1 MLKGPFLKERP
12 LKTPKN
18 FSCRKLLF
26 SVFYFVEEQNGNKIL
41 TFACYDK
48 GNDTVG
54 GCAMFQILIV
64 EDDKDLNKTVCSFLN
79 HSGYQAVGCLSAA
92 EAYDALY
99 ETVFD
104 CIISDIMMPGV
115 DGFEFARNV
124 RELNSDIPIL
134 FMTARD
140 DIASKQ
146 RGFRIGVDDYMV
158 KPIDTGEMILRVSA
172 LLRRAKIVNERR
184 LTVGNTV
191 LQYDY
196 LTVNDGEK
204 EITLPQKEF
213 NILYKLLSEP
223 GHIFTRQHLMDE
235 FWGMDSETDARTV
248 DVHINRL
255 REKFGNNSDF
265 QIVTVRGLGYKAVK
279 K

>member
-1 MLKGPFLKERP
+1 MF
-12 LKTPKN
+12 N
-18 FSCRKLLF
+18 
-26 SVFYFVEEQNGNKIL
+26 IL
-41 TFACYDK
+41 VA
-48 GNDTVG
+48 
-54 GCAMFQILIV
+54 
-64 EDDKDLNKTVCSFLN
+64 EDDTELRNLFCKVLERNGYKTFPASDGEEALDILEREYIDLLICDV
-79 HSGYQAVGCLSAA
+79 
-92 EAYDALY
+92 
-99 ETVFD
+99 
-104 CIISDIMMPGV
+104 MMPNI
-115 DGFEFARNV
+115 DGFELTV
-124 RELNSDIPIL
+124 MLRESKFNLPIL
-134 FMTARD
+134 IITAKGSFSD
-140 DIASKQ
+140 KSQGFAS
-146 RGFRIGVDDYMV
+146 GADDYMV
-158 KPIDTGEMILRVSA
+158 KPIDTGEMLLRVSA
-172 LLRRAKIVNERR
+172 LLRRAKIVNERK

-196 LTVNDGEK
+196 LTVNDGKK

-255 REKFGNNSDF
+255 REKFGNSSDF